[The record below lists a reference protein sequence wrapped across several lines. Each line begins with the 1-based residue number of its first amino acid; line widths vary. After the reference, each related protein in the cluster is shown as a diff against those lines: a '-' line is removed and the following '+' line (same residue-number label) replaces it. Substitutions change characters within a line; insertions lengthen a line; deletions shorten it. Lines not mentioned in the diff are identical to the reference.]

1 MLKWFP
7 MTFDD
12 LGDHLFAN
20 VPKAAAVLGL
30 DPRTVRRAAA
40 AGDIPACRIGAK
52 WLIPL
57 TWLQEQAGATADLE
71 AFIDSRVQGP
81 AS

>member
-1 MLKWFP
+1 MISATTFSP
-7 MTFDD
+7 MCRRRLLSSAST
-12 LGDHLFAN
+12 
-20 VPKAAAVLGL
+20 
-30 DPRTVRRAAA
+30 PRTVRRAAA